1 MSSRKLIGKVLSN
14 KMTNTVVVSVSR
26 DISHPK
32 YHKRFQKHSKYYA
45 HTTDQHEIGSIVNIV
60 QVRPLSKLKRYQ
72 VVTDQNIDHK
82 EIEKSSVD
90 TSPKTVKSTKSKGDK
105 K

>member
-1 MSSRKLIGKVLSN
+1 MSSRHLTGKVVSN
-14 KMTNTVVVSVSR
+14 KMTNTIVVSVNR

-45 HTTDQHEIGSIVNIV
+45 HTTNQHEVGSIVDII

-72 VVTDQNIDHK
+72 VVEKPTTPTKTSEKPAK
-82 EIEKSSVD
+82 EIQA
-90 TSPKTVKSTKSKGDK
+90 TTKSKGEK